1 MEKYDHRTLM
11 EDILSTL
18 RMTKRKK
25 NTRFQT
31 YWAIEK
37 SLKARSPGTLEVGGY
52 RTTMK
57 KRLNVEV
64 SGKCFKHD
72 M

>member
-57 KRLNVEV
+57 
-64 SGKCFKHD
+64 
-72 M
+72 